1 MTPYLNNDRSPTK
14 ALGDDDCLCF
24 LRFCLSSFPKEWPPA
39 GLGNLLFV
47 VGVILESRRPGSVV
61 IKQGLDSGTLRAG
74 SLRAAC
80 SPLG

>member
-24 LRFCLSSFPKEWPPA
+24 LLFCLSSFPKEWPPA

-47 VGVILESRRPGSVV
+47 VAVILESRSPGSVV
-61 IKQGLDSGTLRAG
+61 IKQGLDFRTLLAG